1 MGETIVYSSQHCLYP
16 LQAEFLT
23 RVVTVRERMQ
33 SKESGTT
40 GKWLT
45 EEKMKGEYAQFLGS
59 TYVIYW
65 LWMQTFKHT
74 TRWKPFLLELK
85 IPLIYRYIIYILYIY
100 THSMYIILYMF
111 MHMWKI
117 YCVLS
122 DVIDA
127 QAVSES
133 HHGLLPP
140 LPTSPCEAGGCG
152 NV

>member
-33 SKESGTT
+33 SKESETT

-85 IPLIYRYIIYILYIY
+85 IPLIYRYIIYIYIY
-100 THSMYIILYMF
+100 TFYVYHSIYVHAHVENIL
-111 MHMWKI
+111 
-117 YCVLS
+117 CSL
-122 DVIDA
+122 
-127 QAVSES
+127 
-133 HHGLLPP
+133 
-140 LPTSPCEAGGCG
+140 
-152 NV
+152 